1 MYSILQ
7 KIICS
12 LLLSV
17 SILLSGL
24 ALWNALHSILAAQPP
39 FTTEENISVA
49 KPQDVHYTAS
59 ELGVGEMNAKLP
71 DGLHAKAACLIDAD
85 SERVLFGKAEDEPL
99 PMASTTKI
107 MTCILALE
115 QGNLADEVTFSSY
128 AASMPDVQLNAQTGE
143 SFVLKD
149 LLYSLMLE
157 SHNDTAAAIAEHLG
171 GSVQGF
177 AGLMNQKAEELG
189 LVNTHFVT
197 PNGLDDNE
205 HYTTAKEL
213 CLIAA
218 YALQNESFREII
230 RTPSYAFHSL
240 NKNRSFQVRNKDAFL
255 SSYDGAIGIKTG
267 FTGNA
272 GYCFCGAA
280 TRNGTTLIS
289 SVLACGW
296 PPHKSYK
303 WVDTRKLMDYGFQA
317 FARVNLPD
325 KPVLPAIPILNGTQ
339 TELHLNRTVRKELS
353 SLYLTAQDTLNICY
367 DLPDSVSAPVR
378 SGDIIG
384 YEQYFLGETL
394 IYNIP
399 LTAAQEVTAADQ
411 SYLRDLLL
419 HLFFCSASQ
428 QTT

>member
-17 SILLSGL
+17 SILLSSL
-24 ALWNALHSILAAQPP
+24 ALWNQLHILLAAQSPYH
-39 FTTEENISVA
+39 TENSIPKSSA
-49 KPQDVHYTAS
+49 KDQHYTADM
-59 ELGVGEMNAKLP
+59 LGVQNSVVQPPSSLY
-71 DGLHAKAACLIDAD
+71 AKACCLIDAD
-85 SERVLFGKAEDEPL
+85 SERVLYGQAENEPL

-115 QGNLADEVTFSSY
+115 QGNLSDEVTFSSY
-128 AASMPDVQLNAQTGE
+128 AASMPDVQLNAYAGE
-143 SFVLKD
+143 TFVLKD

-157 SHNDTAAAIAEHLG
+157 SHNDSAVAIAEHIG
-171 GSVQGF
+171 GSVEGF
-177 AGLMNQKAEELG
+177 ADLMNQKAEELG

-197 PNGLDDNE
+197 PNGLDDTE

-218 YALQNESFREII
+218 YALQNESFCEII
-230 RTPSYAFHSL
+230 RTPSHSFRSL
-240 NKNRSFQVRNKDAFL
+240 NKNRSFRANNHDAFL
-255 SSYDGAIGIKTG
+255 NSYDGAIGIKTG

-280 TRNGTTLIS
+280 KRGETTLIS

-303 WVDTRKLMDYGFQA
+303 WSDTRKLMDYGFQA
-317 FARVNLPD
+317 FSRVKLPD
-325 KPVLPAIPILNGTQ
+325 QPSLPTIQVLDGTQ
-339 TELHLNRTVRKELS
+339 AELHLNRTVKKELS
-353 SLYLTAQDTLNICY
+353 TLCLSAQDSLDICY
-367 DLPDSVSAPVR
+367 DLPDSVTAPVR
-378 SGDIIG
+378 AGDIIG
-384 YEQYFLGETL
+384 YEQYFLGESL

-399 LTAAQEVTAADQ
+399 LKAAHEVDAADKD
-411 SYLRDLLL
+411 YLSKMLY
-419 HLFFCSASQ
+419 HLFFFTALPE
-428 QTT
+428 

>member
-24 ALWNALHSILAAQPP
+24 ALWNALHSILASQPP
-39 FTTEENISVA
+39 FTTEQAVPGSE
-49 KPQDVHYTAS
+49 PQDVHYTAA
-59 ELGVGEMNAKLP
+59 ELGISGTNASLP
-71 DGLHAKAACLIDAD
+71 SGLHAKAACLMDAD
-85 SERVLFGKAEDEPL
+85 SERVLFGQAEDEPL

-107 MTCILALE
+107 MTCILTLE

-157 SHNDTAAAIAEHLG
+157 SHNDTAVAIAEHIG
-171 GSVQGF
+171 GSVEGF
-177 AGLMNQKAEELG
+177 ADLMNQKADELG

-218 YALQNESFREII
+218 YALQNESFCEII
-230 RTPSYAFHSL
+230 RTPSHSFRSM
-240 NKNRSFQVRNKDAFL
+240 NKNRSFQISNKDAFL
-255 SSYDGAIGIKTG
+255 NSYNGAIGIKTG

-296 PPHKSYK
+296 PPHKTYK
-303 WVDTRKLMDYGFQA
+303 WADTRKLMDYGFQA
-317 FARVNLPD
+317 FTRANLPD
-325 KPVLPAIPILNGTQ
+325 KPALPTIQILDGTQ
-339 TELHLNRTVRKELS
+339 AELHLNRTVKKELS
-353 SLYLTAQDTLNICY
+353 SLYLNAQDTLDICY
-367 DLPDSVSAPVR
+367 ELPDSVTAPVR

-384 YEQYFLGETL
+384 YEQYFLGDTL

-411 SYLRDLLL
+411 CYLRKLLC
-419 HLFFCSASQ
+419 HLFFCSQAE
-428 QTT
+428 T